1 VRLLADFIG
10 HVRRTGLLRPGDRV
24 LVACSGGADSVA
36 LAHLVARSAKRLGL
50 AAVVLAHLD
59 HGLRT
64 DSTRDAE
71 FVEALAA
78 RLAVP
83 VVRERRVVR
92 KKRGESPEAAA
103 RRVRYA
109 FLERAAKASGAGVV
123 VTAHHMDDQAETV
136 LLAILRGTGP
146 RGLAAIR
153 PERPLRQGSA
163 IRLVRPLLPQ
173 RRARLREW
181 LTRWG
186 ETWRED
192 PTNDAGNVRA
202 RLRSRGIPALAE
214 CTGRDPVP
222 LLARLAANVRAGET
236 KRPFADGSAKGRGR
250 SRKSL

>member
-1 VRLLADFIG
+1 MRLVADFIG
-10 HVRRTGLLRPGDRV
+10 HVRGTDLLRPGDRV

-36 LAHLVARSAKRLGL
+36 LAHLVAKSARRLRLGG
-50 AAVVLAHLD
+50 VVLAHLD
-59 HGLRT
+59 HGLRP
-64 DSTRDAE
+64 DSRRDAE

-78 RLAVP
+78 RLAVS
-83 VVRERRVVR
+83 VVCERRVVR
-92 KKRGESPEAAA
+92 KRRGESPEAAA

-109 FLERAAKASGAGVV
+109 FLERAAKASKAAVV

-153 PERPLRQGSA
+153 PERPLRAGSRV
-163 IRLVRPLLPQ
+163 RLVRPLLPL
-173 RRARLREW
+173 RRERLREW
-181 LTRWG
+181 LTRWN

-202 RLRSRGIPALAE
+202 RLRNRGLPALLE

-222 LLARLAANVRAGET
+222 LLARLADNVRAGDS
-236 KRPFADGSAKGRGR
+236 KRPSADGSAKGRVG
-250 SRKSL
+250 SGESV